1 MPIEPLYSDSALLRG
16 VKHTG
21 CPKTSKDVSF
31 TSLRGY
37 PVVTDLSRQ
46 QCFPENF
53 STNQF
58 LYDTNGCCVLDNSS
72 QNCSE
77 IAGVD
82 ASEENNYYM
91 GVRFYDVNDISD
103 GERKICYT
111 TPIRKKKLHIMDLL
125 TKLLIDIIS
134 FIATVLVAACYEYW
148 IVYGKCSS
156 RDIPTTL
163 YESPYKVG
171 NTSETSRPPP
181 KQKTADCPGGRENT
195 SSGSSLEWYDTFPY
209 NLITSLSS
217 NKSTNGSDTSRTFAF
232 FETVK
237 IPARSLLLGFF
248 YCIIYS
254 RMCMVYFINTI
265 CGLGSRWNIY
275 PKEPTKYSQF
285 WSGLIFIIIFMGIY
299 GTLTHKFI
307 IQLSSPTLLNA
318 SCLFLLSIIIIITI
332 WFPCLYSFVIM
343 MLTFVGY
350 RRGSY
355 EKRKAARTEKDSE
368 KEPGDWW
375 EPYMEPWDFYWLIE
389 SRLFKKK
396 RDCVGTDDDND
407 VDKLYKI
414 DDEKNLNIIN
424 EDDLDWFLPIRRSK
438 IEMRWYDPVLEN
450 YIRDIHCQEFNFL
463 FYERQCIRDDL
474 GTQSDFWFHDRLYWY
489 MCHFS
494 NPMNLFNIFREL
506 KVDCKDIADVKT
518 DSYTMHGLLKFLF
531 GLFFFWLPLGRVC
544 INLIYLIILAFIVFY
559 RILVGILWTCIII
572 IIAIYSIFI
581 ALLGNILALFYLHS
595 YVIVGFFYV
604 PFTHY
609 PELFKIIKSHGTILT
624 LLFCMIV
631 VLAGVKVLHPTSVG
645 VIGGILGLVVL
656 YKLITLLSV

>member
-1 MPIEPLYSDSALLRG
+1 MPLEPLYSDSALLRG

-37 PVVTDLSRQ
+37 PVVTDLSKQR
-46 QCFPENF
+46 CERENF
-53 STNQF
+53 NTDQF
-58 LYDTNGCCVLDNSS
+58 LYDTNGCCVLDTSS
-72 QNCSE
+72 QNCTE

-82 ASEENNYYM
+82 ASEENYYYM
-91 GVRFYDVNDISD
+91 GVRFYDVTDISK

-148 IVYGKCSS
+148 IIYGKCSS

-181 KQKTADCPGGRENT
+181 KQKTADCPGGRETT

-232 FETVK
+232 FEPLK

-265 CGLGSRWNIY
+265 CGLGSRSNIY
-275 PKEPTKYSQF
+275 PKEPTKFSQF

-307 IQLSSPTLLNA
+307 IELSSPTLLNA
-318 SCLFLLSIIIIITI
+318 SCLFLLSIIIIVTI
-332 WFPCLYSFVIM
+332 WFPCLYSFWVM
-343 MLTFVGY
+343 VRTFVGY

-355 EKRKAARTEKDSE
+355 EKRKAARAEKDSA
-368 KEPGDWW
+368 KEPEEWW
-375 EPYMEPWDFYWLIE
+375 EPYMKYWDFYWLIE
-389 SRLFKKK
+389 SYLFKKK
-396 RDCVGTDDDND
+396 RNCVGTDHDND

-414 DDEKNLNIIN
+414 DDEENLNIIN

-438 IEMRWYDPVLEN
+438 IEMSWFSPGLIN
-450 YIRDIHCQEFNFL
+450 YMRNIHGQEVNFL
-463 FYERQCIRDDL
+463 TGERQCIRDDL
-474 GTQSDFWFHDRLYWY
+474 GTQSDFWFPDRLYWY
-489 MCHFS
+489 LCH
-494 NPMNLFNIFREL
+494 LFNPKNLLDIFSEL
-506 KVDCKDIADVKT
+506 KVDCKDIANVKY
-518 DSYTMHGLLKFLF
+518 SRYPVLKIFF
-531 GLFFFWLPLGRVC
+531 GLFFFWLPLARVC
-544 INLIYLIILAFIVFY
+544 IHLAYFILLIAWFVFW
-559 RILVGILWTCIII
+559 ILVGILWTCIII